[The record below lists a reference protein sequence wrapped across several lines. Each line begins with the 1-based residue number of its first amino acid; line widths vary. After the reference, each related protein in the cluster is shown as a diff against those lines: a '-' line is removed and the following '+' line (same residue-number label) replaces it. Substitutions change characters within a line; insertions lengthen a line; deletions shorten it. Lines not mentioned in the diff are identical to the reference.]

1 MQWTSFFLDT
11 NHVDLTL
18 HPTGLGEWDFGLGLD
33 NVVNVTNIATP
44 ENNASQSAIPDS
56 KPKLII

>member
-1 MQWTSFFLDT
+1 MDT

>member
-1 MQWTSFFLDT
+1 MDFFLFGYKSCRFDIT
-11 NHVDLTL
+11 
-18 HPTGLGEWDFGLGLD
+18 PTGLGELDFGLGLD

-56 KPKLII
+56 EHKLI